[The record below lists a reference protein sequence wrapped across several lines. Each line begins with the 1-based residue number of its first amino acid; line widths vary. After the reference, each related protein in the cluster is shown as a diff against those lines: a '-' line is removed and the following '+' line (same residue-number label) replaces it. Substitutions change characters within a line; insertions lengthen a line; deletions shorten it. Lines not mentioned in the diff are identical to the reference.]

1 MKSRSKTKKRWIIRN
16 ASFADALQIFR
27 MIKKHPNELVPR
39 PISDIL
45 ENIDRFLVCDLGGKI
60 IGTASWGILPEIGSA
75 KDPTVEI
82 KSVSVDRYYR
92 RHGIGKALIEAA
104 IERVKL
110 LRPEQILVLTF
121 KPAFFG
127 LFGFKQVPKETIM
140 HKLYTGCMNCTR
152 YDSPFTCPEVA
163 MSLVING

>member
-1 MKSRSKTKKRWIIRN
+1 MSDRTKKKKRWVIRN
-16 ASFADALQIFR
+16 ASFADALPIFQ
-27 MIKKHPNELVPR
+27 MIKKHPKELVPR

-45 ENIDRFLVCDLGGKI
+45 ENIDRFLVCDLNGKI
-60 IGTASWGILPEIGSA
+60 VGTVSWGILPEIGSA

-82 KSVSVDRYYR
+82 KSVSVDRSYR
-92 RHGIGKALIEAA
+92 RHGIGKALVETA

-121 KPAFFG
+121 KPGFFG

-163 MSLVING
+163 MSLIIDG

>member
-1 MKSRSKTKKRWIIRN
+1 MSSRGKTKKRWVIRN
-16 ASFADALQIFR
+16 ASFADAPQIFR
-27 MIKKHPNELVPR
+27 MIKKHPKELVPR

-45 ENIDRFLVCDLGGKI
+45 ENIDRFLVCDLDGKI
-60 IGTASWGILPEIGSA
+60 IGTVSWGILPEIGSA

-82 KSVSVDRYYR
+82 KSVSVDRSYR
-92 RHGIGKALIEAA
+92 RHGIGQALVETA

-110 LRPEQILVLTF
+110 LRPEQVLVLTF
-121 KPAFFG
+121 KPEFFG
-127 LFGFKQVPKETIM
+127 RFGFRQVPKETIM